1 MTTYRV
7 LAEADACHRRRQVAS
22 LVTGSPEG
30 PRMDPPR
37 TVRCVIGGLLV
48 AAVCVA
54 GTVAGDAACGH
65 PEISGEPHG
74 IRVSP

>member
-1 MTTYRV
+1 
-7 LAEADACHRRRQVAS
+7 
-22 LVTGSPEG
+22 
-30 PRMDPPR
+30 MDPPR

-54 GTVAGDAACGH
+54 GTVAGHAACGH